1 MKLKL
6 TKSNRHI
13 EKILNE
19 KPPVNERTCNFI
31 REKQYRNVWQ
41 MIIKQRLI
49 YQYNH
54 FKQRK
59 LRTQNKE

>member
-13 EKILNE
+13 KKILNE

-31 REKQYRNVWQ
+31 REKQYLNVW
-41 MIIKQRLI
+41 
-49 YQYNH
+49 
-54 FKQRK
+54 
-59 LRTQNKE
+59 

>member
-6 TKSNRHI
+6 RKF

-31 REKQYRNVWQ
+31 REKQYLNVWQ

>member
-31 REKQYRNVWQ
+31 REKQYLKVW
-41 MIIKQRLI
+41 
-49 YQYNH
+49 
-54 FKQRK
+54 
-59 LRTQNKE
+59 